1 MNIKSI
7 DEIKDEY
14 AKSVK
19 YDNWLSLFNN
29 CFEWN
34 ARKELDNHMNE
45 VNQLVQTE
53 QKKKIVSTSFLGK
66 TSTAIER
73 VILNTENIK

>member
-19 YDNWLSLFNN
+19 YENWLSLLNN

-45 VNQLVQTE
+45 VAQLVQTE